1 MVYFKQI
8 AVDGPVSLKEMYRT
22 FNMGVGFCVIA
33 PRESVD
39 TVCKI
44 FRKYHIPCKEIG
56 IVDERGRGEVTA
68 ILDQKQHT
76 LSY

>member
-1 MVYFKQI
+1 
-8 AVDGPVSLKEMYRT
+8 
-22 FNMGVGFCVIA
+22 VIA

-39 TVCKI
+39 RVCKI
-44 FRKYHIPCKEIG
+44 FRKYQIPCKEIG
-56 IVDERGRGEVTA
+56 IVDDRGKGEVTA